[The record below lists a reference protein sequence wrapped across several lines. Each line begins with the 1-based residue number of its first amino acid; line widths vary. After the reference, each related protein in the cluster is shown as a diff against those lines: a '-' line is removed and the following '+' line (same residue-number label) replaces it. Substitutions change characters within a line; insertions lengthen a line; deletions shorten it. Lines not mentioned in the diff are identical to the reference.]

1 MDILRVEKKKAYLCK
16 SVSRK
21 DSGDLYLPW
30 TKAHTGIENKNIYI
44 GIDIDLYLK
53 MSIFALDQ
61 SPHRNWKTEK
71 WSHSPSICISVAW
84 KCMFPDFKM
93 PITASWWEALTNIV
107 YFDSV
112 DDYLEHEAEVEVDAS
127 FIQTKHVLIYQ
138 MWTIGYFSVQMLSIG
153 YFSVQMPSIG
163 YFSFTWF
170 PSFWILLF

>member
-30 TKAHTGIENKNIYI
+30 TKAHTGTKNKNIYI

-61 SPHRNWKTEK
+61 SPHRNWKNGAI
-71 WSHSPSICISVAW
+71 SIFISVAW

-112 DDYLEHEAEVEVDAS
+112 DDYLEHEVDAS

-138 MWTIGYFSVQMLSIG
+138 MWTTGYFSVQMLSIG

-170 PSFWILLF
+170 PSFGILQLQMWMNFH

>member
-30 TKAHTGIENKNIYI
+30 TKAHTGTENKNIYI

-61 SPHRNWKTEK
+61 SPHRNWKNGAI
-71 WSHSPSICISVAW
+71 SIFISVAW

-170 PSFWILLF
+170 PSFWILQF

>member
-61 SPHRNWKTEK
+61 SPHRNWKRRNGAI
-71 WSHSPSICISVAW
+71 SIFISVAWIAW

-138 MWTIGYFSVQMLSIG
+138 MWTIGYL
-153 YFSVQMPSIG
+153 SVQMPSIG

-170 PSFWILLF
+170 PSFWILQF